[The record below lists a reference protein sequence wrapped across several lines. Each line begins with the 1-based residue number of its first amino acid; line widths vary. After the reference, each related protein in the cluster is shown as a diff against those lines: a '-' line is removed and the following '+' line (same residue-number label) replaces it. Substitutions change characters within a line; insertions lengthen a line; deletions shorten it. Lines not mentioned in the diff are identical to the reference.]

1 MQDTKNNRRL
11 FERFDSE
18 MSIWI
23 RVQGREDDFL
33 LVETA
38 NISAGGLLLHLDFPM
53 EQGIFL
59 DVRFELP
66 QNNDLVE
73 ATAKVKHCVEK
84 DNGIYQ
90 IGLQFSEVK
99 NYTVPVLMA
108 YLEALF
114 H

>member
-1 MQDTKNNRRL
+1 MENNQNNRRL

-18 MSIWI
+18 MSIWV
-23 RVQGREDDFL
+23 RVPQTEEDFL
-33 LVETA
+33 LVESA
-38 NISAGGLLLHLDFPM
+38 NISAGGLLIHLDFPL
-53 EQGIFL
+53 QAGTLL

-73 ATAKVKHCVEK
+73 ARAKVKHCVEK
-84 DNGIYQ
+84 EKGVYQ
-90 IGLQFSEVK
+90 IGVQFSEVR